1 MPSALFSLYPR
12 GDCFL
17 LSDLGNIFYFIFSD
31 SFGNNKQT
39 HAYYTRAWPDSLL
52 SFVRKPFFLPW
63 PLFPRAQHASCHMSI
78 LYFTVKK
85 ISGISFLWALPLHL
99 LLPFPLPLSVYFSD
113 PPVLRLLQL
122 SHLVIWGTFFSHLQL
137 WAWEALLGLCLGAV
151 PSCWDA
157 RLLVALEICS
167 VWPVRIVPHFPLFCR
182 DLPFANGARVP
193 VSWGLWGDLSPRRFC
208 RCQWTFSFTILVGL
222 LFLLGFSGR

>member
-151 PSCWDA
+151 PSCWWLWRSA
-157 RLLVALEICS
+157 VCGQSESSLIFHSSAGTC
-167 VWPVRIVPHFPLFCR
+167 PLQMGRVC
-182 DLPFANGARVP
+182 PYPEVCEETCHQGVFAD
-193 VSWGLWGDLSPRRFC
+193 VSG
-208 RCQWTFSFTILVGL
+208 
-222 LFLLGFSGR
+222 LFLLLFW